1 MATDEDIFSG
11 LLRLADDHLIL
22 GQRVSEWCGH
32 APQLE
37 EDLALSNIALD
48 LIGTARALYQ
58 LAGETEGNGRDEDQ
72 LAFLRDE
79 RAYLNLL
86 LAEYPNTDFAHTIL
100 RQFYFSS
107 FQQLYWQAALA
118 SALPQLAA
126 IAAKSLKE
134 ASYHRRHAAD
144 WVIRLGDGTD
154 QSHQRMLA
162 AEANLAPY
170 LAEMFEKDALAGR
183 LAEAA
188 ILPDPAELQ
197 APFTEDRAAILSRAT
212 LPVAD
217 ITGSLTGGR
226 SGRHTEAMG
235 HLLAEL
241 QYMQH
246 RFPGQQ
252 W

>member
-1 MATDEDIFSG
+1 MASAEDIFCG

-22 GQRVSEWCGH
+22 GQRVSEWSGH

-48 LIGTARALYQ
+48 LIGSARALYQ
-58 LAGETEGNGRDEDQ
+58 LAGETEGKGRDEDQ

-107 FQQLYWQAALA
+107 FQQLYWQAALE
-118 SALPQLAA
+118 STLPELAA

-134 ASYHRRHAAD
+134 VAYHHRHAAD
-144 WVIRLGDGTD
+144 WVIRLGDGTEL
-154 QSHQRMLA
+154 SHQRMLA

-170 LAEMFEKDALAGR
+170 LGEMFEKDALAGR
-183 LAEAA
+183 LADAA

-197 APFTEDRAAILSRAT
+197 AAFAADRANILTRAS

-217 ITGSLTGGR
+217 IESSLSGGR

>member
-1 MATDEDIFSG
+1 MAAADDIFCG

-48 LIGTARALYQ
+48 LIGSARALYQ
-58 LAGETEGNGRDEDQ
+58 LAGETEGKGRDEDQ

-86 LAEYPNTDFAHTIL
+86 LAEYPNSDFAHTIL
-100 RQFYFSS
+100 RQYYFSS
-107 FQQLYWQAALA
+107 FQLLYWQAALA
-118 SALPQLAA
+118 SALPELAA
-126 IAAKSLKE
+126 IAAKSVKE
-134 ASYHRRHAAD
+134 AAYHHRHAAD
-144 WVIRLGDGTD
+144 WVIRLGDGTEE
-154 QSHQRMLA
+154 SHQRMLA
-162 AEANLAPY
+162 AEANLGPY
-170 LAEMFEKDALAGR
+170 LGEMFERDALAGR

-197 APFTEDRAAILSRAT
+197 AAFTADRAAILARAT
-212 LPVAD
+212 LPVAE
-217 ITGSLTGGR
+217 ITASQTGGR